1 MYVTGNALSRILP
14 NNSSKNVIL
23 LRRHA
28 KQTETAGSGKQRF
41 ARLPSAL
48 CFLFSL
54 LSPYD
59 AVLDLWPREEPDV
72 LSVLSL
78 CRHCWTFRRCTRENK
93 FVFVAWCLSKRRRL
107 PNSNSFHHGVSLRSC
122 WLELQIDVACKQV
135 PFNERKRSPRR
146 SFPHMEIRFDVR
158 GMVPSQVSVNGIRS
172 FCTSCGMADTG
183 NSGRFCRKFKA
194 LTRLYIATTE

>member
-1 MYVTGNALSRILP
+1 MYVTRNALSWILP
-14 NNSSKNVIL
+14 NNSNKNVIL

-54 LSPYD
+54 LSPYG
-59 AVLDLWPREEPDV
+59 AVLDLWPRGEPDV

-78 CRHCWTFRRCTRENK
+78 CRHCWTFRRCTRENE

-135 PFNERKRSPRR
+135 PFNEKRSVLPEEAFPIWKFDLMSGERLLPKFR
-146 SFPHMEIRFDVR
+146 S
-158 GMVPSQVSVNGIRS
+158 
-172 FCTSCGMADTG
+172 TG
-183 NSGRFCRKFKA
+183 LDLFARLVEWEVLGRFCRKFKA
-194 LTRLYIATTE
+194 LTRLYITTIE